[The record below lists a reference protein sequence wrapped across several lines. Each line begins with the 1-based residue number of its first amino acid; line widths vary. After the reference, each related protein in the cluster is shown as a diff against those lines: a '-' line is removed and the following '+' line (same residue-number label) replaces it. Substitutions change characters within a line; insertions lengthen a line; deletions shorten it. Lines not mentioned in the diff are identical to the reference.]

1 MPGRASIHA
10 ALHPLREKPVFCRT
24 QRRHSRVSTL
34 LTTISERSNSSK
46 SIDMIRGKFIT
57 LEGGEGVGKTTNLE
71 FIRNYLKR
79 HGIRFLVTREPGGTP
94 IGEAI
99 RGLIVESKGMV
110 AQTEL
115 LLMFAARAQHIEE
128 VIEPALA
135 EGVWVVS
142 DPPTV
147 MPTRAVAAHRTD
159 YDFEDW
165 LQKGLEP
172 DLTFLFDA
180 PVEIG
185 LRRARDRGGLDRF
198 ESERPAFLSRVRE
211 TYRELAQ
218 RWPHRIKL
226 LDATRPLAEVQADI
240 AEHLDS
246 LRQR

>member
-1 MPGRASIHA
+1 
-10 ALHPLREKPVFCRT
+10 
-24 QRRHSRVSTL
+24 
-34 LTTISERSNSSK
+34 
-46 SIDMIRGKFIT
+46 MIRGKFIT
-57 LEGGEGVGKTTNLE
+57 LEGGEGVGKTTNLA
-71 FIRNYLKR
+71 FIRDYLQR
-79 HGIRFLVTREPGGTP
+79 YGIRFLVTREPGGTP

-99 RGLIVESKGMV
+99 RRLIIESHGMV

-135 EGVWVVS
+135 DGVWVVS
-142 DPPTV
+142 DRFTDASYAYQGGG
-147 MPTRAVAAHRTD
+147 RGIDIAVIR
-159 YDFEDW
+159 FLEDW

-180 PVEIG
+180 PVEVG
-185 LRRARDRGGLDRF
+185 LRRAQGRGQLDRF
-198 ESERPAFLSRVRE
+198 ENELPAFLSRVRE
-211 TYRELAQ
+211 TYRVLAG

-226 LDATRPLAEVQADI
+226 LDATRPLAEVQAAI